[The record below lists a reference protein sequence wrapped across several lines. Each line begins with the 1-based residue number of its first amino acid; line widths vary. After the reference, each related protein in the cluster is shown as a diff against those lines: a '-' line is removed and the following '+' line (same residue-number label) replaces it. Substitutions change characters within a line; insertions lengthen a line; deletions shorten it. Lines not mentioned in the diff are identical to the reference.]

1 MRIAEALAET
11 CDVVGAAE
19 DGREALN
26 AVELQKPDVVILD
39 LSMPVMNG
47 LEVGAQLHKNGSA
60 VRIVFYTA
68 HGDQEFRQAAQH
80 VGATAYVLKPQLDE
94 LVSAVNDTGP
104 LPMAYEQVAQ
114 ATDQPLDEG
123 VDAR

>member
-1 MRIAEALAET
+1 
-11 CDVVGAAE
+11 
-19 DGREALN
+19 
-26 AVELQKPDVVILD
+26 
-39 LSMPVMNG
+39 
-47 LEVGAQLHKNGSA
+47 
-60 VRIVFYTA
+60 
-68 HGDQEFRQAAQH
+68 
-80 VGATAYVLKPQLDE
+80 LKPQLDE